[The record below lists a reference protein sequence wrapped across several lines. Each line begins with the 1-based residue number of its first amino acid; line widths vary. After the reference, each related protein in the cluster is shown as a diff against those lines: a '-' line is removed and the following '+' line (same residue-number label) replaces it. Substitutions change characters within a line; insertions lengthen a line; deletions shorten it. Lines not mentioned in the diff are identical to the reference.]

1 MVNNNKKSC
10 AENRKYDCNLYNS
23 ANRNFGT
30 YEFEMTDNVLAGWGT
45 RDTCLYNGN
54 ITLIFL

>member
-10 AENRKYDCNLYNS
+10 AENRQYDCNLYNS

-30 YEFEMTDNVLAGWGT
+30 YKFEMTDNVLAGWGT

-54 ITLIFL
+54 II